1 MLTYGFPAGYVA
13 RRKHRNAS
21 VLSRADRSKIPSM
34 ITASNSPSL
43 STHVVSVQSS
53 HRGTRGVSSADAL
66 FRVLH
71 LVNGEHFSGA
81 ERVQQ
86 LLGKNLPLFGVEPW
100 FACLKPGK
108 FAACCG
114 LDPSTVFTEE
124 MHGRADLGVVAR
136 MTSRLRNSPPSLLHA
151 HTPRSALVAGLLA
164 KRLGIPW
171 VYHVHSPTARDSTR
185 AWINRMNDWVEGWAL
200 RSSSHIITVSQS
212 LRREML
218 RRGYPR
224 HRLTKVANGVA
235 TQESIST
242 LDRMEQREWRLGMV
256 ALIRPRKGIEVLLEA
271 MKQIQQINPRVSLDV
286 IGGFETEE
294 YRREVLSLAD
304 RLNLGSHVR
313 WLGFSQDVPSRIR
326 GLDALVLPSLFGEG
340 MPMVVLEAMALGV
353 PVVATKVEGT
363 PEVVRHGMEGYL
375 AEPRDASSLA
385 DAILKM
391 VDDRLVW
398 HRLSGNAWERQREL
412 FSDRAMAEK
421 VAKVYRRT
429 LKAL

>member
-1 MLTYGFPAGYVA
+1 MVFLQVMLHAT
-13 RRKHRNAS
+13 KQHNAS
-21 VLSRADRSKIPSM
+21 VLTDAYRIKSPSM
-34 ITASNSPSL
+34 ITATQSPSL
-43 STHVVSVQSS
+43 LAHGTSTRSPDRGASS
-53 HRGTRGVSSADAL
+53 PESLV
-66 FRVLH
+66 RVLH

-108 FAACCG
+108 FEACCG

-136 MTSRLRNSPPSLLHA
+136 MAHRLRTNPPSLLHA

-164 KRLGIPW
+164 KRLDIPW
-171 VYHVHSPTARDSTR
+171 IYHVHSPTARDSTR
-185 AWINRMNDWVEGWAL
+185 AWINRVNDWVEGWAL
-200 RSSSHIITVSQS
+200 RSASHIITVSKS

-218 RRGYPR
+218 RRGYSR
-224 HRLTKVANGVA
+224 YRLTKVANGVA
-235 TQESIST
+235 THESITT

-256 ALIRPRKGIEVLLEA
+256 ALVRPRKGIEVLLEA
-271 MKQIQQINPRVSLDV
+271 MKQIQSIKPQVTLDV

-294 YRREVLSLAD
+294 YQREVLALSD

-313 WLGFSQDVPSRIR
+313 WLGFSKDVPSRIR
-326 GLDALVLPSLFGEG
+326 ELDALVLPSLFGEG

-353 PVVATKVEGT
+353 PVVATTVEGT
-363 PEVVRHGMEGYL
+363 PEVVRHGIEGYL

-385 DAILKM
+385 NAILKM

-398 HRLSGNAWERQREL
+398 HRLSANAWERQRAL
-412 FSDRAMAEK
+412 FSDRAMAET
-421 VAKVYRRT
+421 VAKVYRR
-429 LKAL
+429 ALNVL

>member
-1 MLTYGFPAGYVA
+1 
-13 RRKHRNAS
+13 
-21 VLSRADRSKIPSM
+21 M
-34 ITASNSPSL
+34 ITASDLPSI
-43 STHVVSVQSS
+43 TAHGVSIQSS
-53 HRGTRGVSSADAL
+53 QRGARGEHSAEAL
-66 FRVLH
+66 VRVVH

-86 LLGKNLPLFGVEPW
+86 LLGRNLPLFGVEPW

-108 FAACCG
+108 FEACCG

-124 MHGRADLGVVAR
+124 MRGRADLGVVAR
-136 MTSRLRNSPPSLLHA
+136 MSHRLRKNPPSLLHA

-171 VYHVHSPTARDSTR
+171 IYHVHSPTARDSTR
-185 AWINRMNDWVEGWAL
+185 AWINRVNDWVEGWAL
-200 RSSSHIITVSQS
+200 RSASHIITVSQS

-218 RRGYPR
+218 KRGYSR

-242 LDRMEQREWRLGMV
+242 LDRMEEQEWRLGMV

-271 MKQIQQINPRVSLDV
+271 MKRIQEINPRVTLDI

-294 YRREVLSLAD
+294 YQREVHSITE
-304 RLNLGSHVR
+304 RLNIGSKVR
-313 WLGFSQDVPSRIR
+313 WQGFRQDVPSRMR
-326 GLDALVLPSLFGEG
+326 ELDALVLPSLFGEG

-363 PEVVRHGMEGYL
+363 PEVVRHGVEGYL
-375 AEPRDASSLA
+375 AEPQDAASLA
-385 DAILKM
+385 SAILKM
-391 VDDRLVW
+391 VDDRLAW
-398 HRLSGNAWERQREL
+398 HRLSANAWERQREL

-429 LKAL
+429 LKLL